1 MLFVFFYKYKNSSI
15 YYRFLY
21 GVLNPTLILCYNHLV
36 FCTNKRKCFKLNLDD
51 FTAPETEDIEI
62 WLKEFKSTNDLKV
75 KKQLKNLITLYYLP
89 LVKKIAY
96 GLARRNT
103 DPIEDII
110 QVGSLGLIK
119 AIDQFNNNYGASFKT
134 YATYLITGEIRHY
147 LRDKSAM
154 IRAPRELHELC
165 IRMNNLIEKLK
176 IKLERTPSELEIAK
190 ELEMPVNRI
199 SEIFEADRRKQLISL
214 DQLVFTNSEAEQSLV
229 DRLVDDKYQ
238 LYQSLQEERMM
249 LYDAVSILPDN
260 LKEVIRLSFF
270 EDLNQS
276 EIAQKIGISQM
287 QVSRRIKKA
296 TFELFRIISSQ
307 NKHSD

>member
-1 MLFVFFYKYKNSSI
+1 M
-15 YYRFLY
+15 
-21 GVLNPTLILCYNHLV
+21 
-36 FCTNKRKCFKLNLDD
+36 NLEDY
-51 FTAPETEDIEI
+51 TAPETEDIEI
-62 WLKEFKSTNDLKV
+62 WLKEFKSTNDPKV

-119 AIDQFNNNYGASFKT
+119 AVDQFNNNYGASFKT
-134 YATYLITGEIRHY
+134 YATYLITGGIRHY

-238 LYQSLQEERMM
+238 IYQNLQEERMM
-249 LYDAVSILPDN
+249 LYDAVSVLPDS

>member
-1 MLFVFFYKYKNSSI
+1 
-15 YYRFLY
+15 
-21 GVLNPTLILCYNHLV
+21 LV
-36 FCTNKRKCFKLNLDD
+36 NYTV
-51 FTAPETEDIEI
+51 PETEEIEI
-62 WLKEFKSTNDLKV
+62 WLKEFKSTSDSKV
-75 KKQLKNLITLYYLP
+75 KRQLKNLIILYYLP

-119 AIDQFNNNYGASFKT
+119 AVDQFNKNYGASFKT

-147 LRDKSAM
+147 LRDKTAM
-154 IRAPRELHELC
+154 IRAPRELQELC
-165 IRMNNLIEKLK
+165 IRMNGLIEKLK
-176 IKLERTPSELEIAK
+176 IKIGRTPTELEIAE
-190 ELEMPVNRI
+190 ELEMPVNKI
-199 SEIFEADRRKQLISL
+199 SEIFEADRRKQLVSL
-214 DQLVFTNSEAEQSLV
+214 DQLVFNNSEAEHSLL
-229 DRLVDDKYQ
+229 DILVDDKYQ
-238 LYQSLQEERMM
+238 INQNLQEERMM
-249 LYDAVSILPDN
+249 LYDAVNMLPDK
-260 LKEVIRLSFF
+260 LKEIIRLSFF

-307 NKHSD
+307 NKQVS

>member
-1 MLFVFFYKYKNSSI
+1 
-15 YYRFLY
+15 
-21 GVLNPTLILCYNHLV
+21 
-36 FCTNKRKCFKLNLDD
+36 LNLDD
-51 FTAPETEDIEI
+51 FTTPETEDIEI
-62 WLKEFKSTNDLKV
+62 WLKEFKSTNDPKV

-119 AIDQFNNNYGASFKT
+119 AVNQFNNNYGASFKT

-147 LRDKSAM
+147 LRDKSSM

-165 IRMNNLIEKLK
+165 IRMNNLIERLKVKLG
-176 IKLERTPSELEIAK
+176 RTPSELEIAN

-199 SEIFEADRRKQLISL
+199 SEIFEADRRKQLVSL

-249 LYDAVSILPDN
+249 LYDAVNMLPDN
-260 LKEVIRLSFF
+260 LKEIIRLSFF

>member
-1 MLFVFFYKYKNSSI
+1 M
-15 YYRFLY
+15 
-21 GVLNPTLILCYNHLV
+21 T
-36 FCTNKRKCFKLNLDD
+36 
-51 FTAPETEDIEI
+51 PETDEIGI
-62 WLKEFKSTNDLKV
+62 WLTEFKSTNDPKV
-75 KKQLKNLITLYYLP
+75 KKQLKNLIILYYLP

-119 AIDQFNNNYGASFKT
+119 AVNQFKNNYGASFKT

-147 LRDKSAM
+147 LRDKSSM
-154 IRAPRELHELC
+154 IRAPRELQELC
-165 IRMNNLIEKLK
+165 IRMNNLIETLK
-176 IKLERTPSELEIAK
+176 SKIGRTPTELEIAE
-190 ELEMPVNRI
+190 ELEMPINKI
-199 SEIFEADRRKQLISL
+199 NEIFEADRRKQLVSL
-214 DQLVFTNSEAEQSLV
+214 DQLVFNNSEAEQSLV
-229 DRLVDDKYQ
+229 DRLVDDKY
-238 LYQSLQEERMM
+238 LVYQSLLEERMM
-249 LYDAVSILPDN
+249 LYDAVNLLSDN

-276 EIAQKIGISQM
+276 EIAKKVGISQM

-307 NKHSD
+307 NKNVQ

>member
-1 MLFVFFYKYKNSSI
+1 M
-15 YYRFLY
+15 RED
-21 GVLNPTLILCYNHLV
+21 
-36 FCTNKRKCFKLNLDD
+36 CFNLNLEDS
-51 FTAPETEDIEI
+51 TTLETEDIDI
-62 WLKEFKSTNDLKV
+62 WLKEFKNANDPKS
-75 KKQLKNLITLYYLP
+75 KKQLKNLIILSYLP
-89 LVKKIAY
+89 LVKKLAY

-119 AIDQFNNNYGASFKT
+119 AVEQFNNNYGASFKT

-147 LRDKSAM
+147 LRDKIAM
-154 IRAPRELHELC
+154 IRAPRELQELSG
-165 IRMNNLIEKLK
+165 RMNNIIEKLK
-176 IKLERTPSELEIAK
+176 TTIGKMPTELEIAQ
-190 ELEMPVNRI
+190 ELQMPVNRI

-214 DQLVFTNSEAEQSLV
+214 DQLVFNNSESDQSFV

-238 LYQSLQEERMM
+238 LYQNLQEERMM
-249 LYDAVSILPDN
+249 LYDAVNMLSDN

-276 EIAQKIGISQM
+276 EIAVKIGISQM

-296 TFELFRIISSQ
+296 TFELFKIISSQ
-307 NKHSD
+307 NKYIQEEESI

>member
-1 MLFVFFYKYKNSSI
+1 V
-15 YYRFLY
+15 
-21 GVLNPTLILCYNHLV
+21 T
-36 FCTNKRKCFKLNLDD
+36 
-51 FTAPETEDIEI
+51 PETDEIGI
-62 WLKEFKSTNDLKV
+62 WLTEFKSTNDPKV
-75 KKQLKNLITLYYLP
+75 KKQLKNLIILYYLP

-119 AIDQFNNNYGASFKT
+119 AVNQFKNNYGASFKT

-147 LRDKSAM
+147 LRDKSSM
-154 IRAPRELHELC
+154 IRAPRELQELC
-165 IRMNNLIEKLK
+165 IRMNNLIETLK
-176 IKLERTPSELEIAK
+176 SKIGRTPTELEIAE
-190 ELEMPVNRI
+190 ELEMPINKI
-199 SEIFEADRRKQLISL
+199 NEIFEADRRKQLVSL
-214 DQLVFTNSEAEQSLV
+214 DQLVFNNSEAEQSLV
-229 DRLVDDKYQ
+229 DRLVDDKY
-238 LYQSLQEERMM
+238 LVYQSLLEERMM
-249 LYDAVSILPDN
+249 LYDAVNLLSDN

-276 EIAQKIGISQM
+276 EIAKKVGISQM

-307 NKHSD
+307 NKNVQ

>member
-1 MLFVFFYKYKNSSI
+1 M
-15 YYRFLY
+15 
-21 GVLNPTLILCYNHLV
+21 
-36 FCTNKRKCFKLNLDD
+36 NLEDY
-51 FTAPETEDIEI
+51 TAPETEDIEI
-62 WLKEFKSTNDLKV
+62 WLKEFKSTNDPKV

-119 AIDQFNNNYGASFKT
+119 AVDQFNNNYGASFKT

-238 LYQSLQEERMM
+238 IYQNLQEERMM
-249 LYDAVSILPDN
+249 LYDAVSVLPDS

>member
-1 MLFVFFYKYKNSSI
+1 M
-15 YYRFLY
+15 
-21 GVLNPTLILCYNHLV
+21 
-36 FCTNKRKCFKLNLDD
+36 NLEDY
-51 FTAPETEDIEI
+51 TAPETEDIEI

-119 AIDQFNNNYGASFKT
+119 AVDQFNNNYGASFKT

-238 LYQSLQEERMM
+238 IYQNLQEERMM
-249 LYDAVSILPDN
+249 LYDAVSVLPDS

>member
-1 MLFVFFYKYKNSSI
+1 
-15 YYRFLY
+15 
-21 GVLNPTLILCYNHLV
+21 
-36 FCTNKRKCFKLNLDD
+36 LNLDD

>member
-1 MLFVFFYKYKNSSI
+1 M
-15 YYRFLY
+15 
-21 GVLNPTLILCYNHLV
+21 
-36 FCTNKRKCFKLNLDD
+36 NLEDY
-51 FTAPETEDIEI
+51 TAPETEDIEI
-62 WLKEFKSTNDLKV
+62 WLKEFKSTNDPKV

-176 IKLERTPSELEIAK
+176 IKLERTPSELEIAN
-190 ELEMPVNRI
+190 ELEMPVHRI
-199 SEIFEADRRKQLISL
+199 SEIFEADRRKQLVSL

-238 LYQSLQEERMM
+238 VYQSLQEERMM
-249 LYDAVSILPDN
+249 LYDAVNVLPDN
-260 LKEVIRLSFF
+260 LKEIIRLSFF

>member
-1 MLFVFFYKYKNSSI
+1 
-15 YYRFLY
+15 
-21 GVLNPTLILCYNHLV
+21 
-36 FCTNKRKCFKLNLDD
+36 LNLEDY
-51 FTAPETEDIEI
+51 TAPETEDIEI
-62 WLKEFKSTNDLKV
+62 WLKEFKSTNDPKV

-119 AIDQFNNNYGASFKT
+119 AVDQFNNNYGASFKT

-238 LYQSLQEERMM
+238 IYQNLQEERMM
-249 LYDAVSILPDN
+249 LYDAVSVLPDS

>member
-1 MLFVFFYKYKNSSI
+1 M
-15 YYRFLY
+15 
-21 GVLNPTLILCYNHLV
+21 
-36 FCTNKRKCFKLNLDD
+36 NLEDY
-51 FTAPETEDIEI
+51 TTPETEDIEI
-62 WLKEFKSTNDLKV
+62 WLKEFKSTNDTKV
-75 KKQLKNLITLYYLP
+75 KKQLKHLITLYYLP

-119 AIDQFNNNYGASFKT
+119 AVDQFNNNYGASFKT

-147 LRDKSAM
+147 LRDKIAM

-165 IRMNNLIEKLK
+165 IRMNNLVEKLK
-176 IKLERTPSELEIAK
+176 TKLGRTPSELEIAY
-190 ELEMPVNRI
+190 ELEMPVNKI

-214 DQLVFTNSEAEQSLV
+214 DQLVFNNSESDQSLV

-238 LYQSLQEERMM
+238 VYQSLLEERMM

-260 LKEVIRLSFF
+260 LKEIIRLSFF
-270 EDLNQS
+270 DDLNQN

-296 TFELFRIISSQ
+296 TFELFKIISSQ

>member
-1 MLFVFFYKYKNSSI
+1 
-15 YYRFLY
+15 
-21 GVLNPTLILCYNHLV
+21 
-36 FCTNKRKCFKLNLDD
+36 LNLED
-51 FTAPETEDIEI
+51 FTTLETEDIEI
-62 WLKEFKSTNDLKV
+62 WLKEFKSTNDPKV

-238 LYQSLQEERMM
+238 VYQSLQEERMM
-249 LYDAVSILPDN
+249 LYDAVNVLPDN
-260 LKEVIRLSFF
+260 LKEIIRLSFF

>member
-1 MLFVFFYKYKNSSI
+1 M
-15 YYRFLY
+15 
-21 GVLNPTLILCYNHLV
+21 TLE
-36 FCTNKRKCFKLNLDD
+36 D
-51 FTAPETEDIEI
+51 FTTLETEEIEI
-62 WLKEFKSTNDLKV
+62 WLTKFKSTNDLKV
-75 KKQLKNLITLYYLP
+75 KKQLKNLIILYYLP

-119 AIDQFNNNYGASFKT
+119 AVNQFNNNYGASFKT

-154 IRAPRELHELC
+154 IRAPRELQELSM
-165 IRMNNLIEKLK
+165 RMHNISEILK
-176 IKLERTPSELEIAK
+176 TRMGRIPTELEIAH
-190 ELEMPVNRI
+190 ELQMPVNRI
-199 SEIFEADRRKQLISL
+199 SEVYEADRRKQLVSL
-214 DQLVFTNSEAEQSLV
+214 DQLVFNNSEGEQSLV

-238 LYQSLQEERMM
+238 VYQNLQEERMM
-249 LYDAVSILPDN
+249 LSDAVSMLSDN

-276 EIAQKIGISQM
+276 EIASKIGISQM
-287 QVSRRIKKA
+287 QVSRRLKKA
-296 TFELFRIISSQ
+296 TFELFKIISSQ
-307 NKHSD
+307 NKHVH

>member
-1 MLFVFFYKYKNSSI
+1 M
-15 YYRFLY
+15 
-21 GVLNPTLILCYNHLV
+21 
-36 FCTNKRKCFKLNLDD
+36 NLED

-62 WLKEFKSTNDLKV
+62 WLKEFRTTNDAKV
-75 KKQLKNLITLYYLP
+75 KKQLNNLIILYYLP

-119 AIDQFNNNYGASFKT
+119 AVNQFNNTFGASFKT

-147 LRDKSAM
+147 LRDKTAM
-154 IRAPRELHELC
+154 IRAPRELQELSV
-165 IRMNNLIEKLK
+165 RMHNISEILK
-176 IKLERTPSELEIAK
+176 TRIGRSPTELEIAH
-190 ELEMPVNRI
+190 ELQMPVNRI
-199 SEIFEADRRKQLISL
+199 NEVFEADRRKQLISL
-214 DQLVFTNSEAEQSLV
+214 DQLVFNNSEADQSII

-238 LYQSLQEERMM
+238 LSQKLQEERMM
-249 LYDAVSILPDN
+249 LFDAVSILPKN
-260 LKEVIRLSFF
+260 LEEVIRLSFF
-270 EDLNQS
+270 EDLNQN

-296 TFELFRIISSQ
+296 TFELFKIISSQ
-307 NKHSD
+307 NKPVH

>member
-1 MLFVFFYKYKNSSI
+1 MVNYT
-15 YYRFLY
+15 
-21 GVLNPTLILCYNHLV
+21 V
-36 FCTNKRKCFKLNLDD
+36 
-51 FTAPETEDIEI
+51 PETEEIEI
-62 WLKEFKSTNDLKV
+62 WLKEFKSTSDSKV
-75 KKQLKNLITLYYLP
+75 KRQLKNLIILYYLP

-119 AIDQFNNNYGASFKT
+119 AVDQFNKNYGASFKT

-147 LRDKSAM
+147 LRDKTAM
-154 IRAPRELHELC
+154 IRAPRELQELC
-165 IRMNNLIEKLK
+165 IRMNGLIEKLK
-176 IKLERTPSELEIAK
+176 IKIGRTPTELEIAE
-190 ELEMPVNRI
+190 ELEMPVNKI
-199 SEIFEADRRKQLISL
+199 SEIFEADRRKQLVSL
-214 DQLVFTNSEAEQSLV
+214 DQLVFNNSEAEHSLL
-229 DRLVDDKYQ
+229 DILVDDKYQ
-238 LYQSLQEERMM
+238 INQNLQEERMM
-249 LYDAVSILPDN
+249 LYDAVNMLPDK
-260 LKEVIRLSFF
+260 LKEIIRLSFF

-307 NKHSD
+307 NKQVS

>member
-1 MLFVFFYKYKNSSI
+1 M
-15 YYRFLY
+15 
-21 GVLNPTLILCYNHLV
+21 
-36 FCTNKRKCFKLNLDD
+36 NLDD

>member
-1 MLFVFFYKYKNSSI
+1 M
-15 YYRFLY
+15 
-21 GVLNPTLILCYNHLV
+21 
-36 FCTNKRKCFKLNLDD
+36 NLDD
-51 FTAPETEDIEI
+51 FTTPETEDIEI
-62 WLKEFKSTNDLKV
+62 WLKEFKSTNDPKV

-238 LYQSLQEERMM
+238 VYQSLQEERMM
-249 LYDAVSILPDN
+249 LYDAVNVLPDN
-260 LKEVIRLSFF
+260 LKEIIRLSFF

>member
-1 MLFVFFYKYKNSSI
+1 M
-15 YYRFLY
+15 
-21 GVLNPTLILCYNHLV
+21 
-36 FCTNKRKCFKLNLDD
+36 NLDD
-51 FTAPETEDIEI
+51 FTTPETEDIEI
-62 WLKEFKSTNDLKV
+62 WLKEFKSTNDPKV

-119 AIDQFNNNYGASFKT
+119 AVNQFNNNYGASFKT

-147 LRDKSAM
+147 LRDKSSM

-165 IRMNNLIEKLK
+165 IRMNNLIERLKVKLG
-176 IKLERTPSELEIAK
+176 RTPSELEIAN

-199 SEIFEADRRKQLISL
+199 SEIFEADRRKQLVSL

-249 LYDAVSILPDN
+249 LYDAVNMLPDN
-260 LKEVIRLSFF
+260 LKEIIRLSFF